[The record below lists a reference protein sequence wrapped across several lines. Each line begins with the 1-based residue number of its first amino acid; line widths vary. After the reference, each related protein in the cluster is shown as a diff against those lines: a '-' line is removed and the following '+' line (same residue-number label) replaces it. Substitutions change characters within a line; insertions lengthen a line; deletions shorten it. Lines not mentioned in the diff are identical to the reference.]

1 MEQRVAPEVPQW
13 RARYGPRSRATRT
26 GSLRVRVTR
35 RRREQMNPR
44 SVLGK
49 GSIAAALGATTLV
62 ASSAYAN
69 LCHNIGGPR
78 ELGRQL

>member
-1 MEQRVAPEVPQW
+1 
-13 RARYGPRSRATRT
+13 
-26 GSLRVRVTR
+26 
-35 RRREQMNPR
+35 MNPR

-49 GSIAAALGATTLV
+49 GSIVAALGATTLV